1 MLVLI
6 LFRTADYGKTL
17 PSYTTTARWSC
28 ESCCREK
35 GNMTPSDTRK
45 WNGKQLGRNHWLL
58 MLTIAFVIILLSIIY
73 YEQLVYHLKAIF
85 QLVSDRDRF
94 SALISSSGIFA
105 PLVFISLQVLQVIFA
120 PVPGEATGFIGGYI
134 FGAGKGFLFSTIGLS
149 VGSLINLLIG
159 RYLGKRFIRRHIPE
173 HYLRRFDSF
182 LRHQGVIV
190 IFILFVLPGF
200 PKDYLCLFLGLSNLP
215 IKLLLLLATI
225 GRLPGTLMLSLQG
238 AFLFERNYLLLG
250 AMASASLIIVLLAYR
265 YRDNLYRWIEK
276 LNQNESA

>member
-1 MLVLI
+1 MVSS
-6 LFRTADYGKTL
+6 DNGKL
-17 PSYTTTARWSC
+17 NS
-28 ESCCREK
+28 
-35 GNMTPSDTRK
+35 
-45 WNGKQLGRNHWLL
+45 KQLGRNHWIL
-58 MLTIAFVIILLSIIY
+58 MLTTAFVIILLIIIY
-73 YEQLVYHLKAIF
+73 YEQLAFHLKALY
-85 QLVSDRDRF
+85 QLVLDRDRF

-105 PLVFISLQVLQVIFA
+105 PLVFITLQVLQVIFA

-149 VGSLINLLIG
+149 LGSLINLLIG
-159 RYLGKRFIRRHIPE
+159 RYLGKRFIRRLIPL

-215 IKLLLLLATI
+215 IKLLLLLATV

-238 AFLFERNYLLLG
+238 AYLFERNYLLLG
-250 AMASASLIIVLLAYR
+250 AMAVASLIIVLLAYR